1 MQQPNLDT
9 PRNGRTPLGPSDP
22 LSRRTLLAAIGV
34 TGAAAAATAIATSAS
49 ANDRRHGHDHGPDP
63 KTPPGAPPRPFFGLH
78 QAGIADAPQ
87 SHLAFAAFN
96 LGIEGRAALRTLM
109 QDWTAAAVAMTS
121 GLPIGRATTGAQA
134 VPTDTGEALDLP
146 AAALTITV
154 GFGPS
159 LFRDARGRD
168 RFDVAGQYPHALAP
182 LPAFAGDALDPRR
195 VGGDL
200 CIQACADDPQVAQ
213 HAVRSLQRVAGKRAS
228 LRWTQLGFNRSAVL
242 ANVSSTPRNLFGFRD
257 GTNNIPTHDTGL
269 MDQHVWAQA
278 ADGAAWMSGGSY
290 LTVRRIRMLTA
301 PWDEEPLA
309 EQERVFGRRKG
320 DGAPL
325 SGGEEFT
332 TPDFRARGTDGK
344 PLIDPASHMAL
355 ASPANNGGIR
365 ILRRAF
371 SYADPLDAQ
380 DVPDMGLFFMAYQ
393 RDIGRQFIP
402 LQRRLAASDLMNE
415 YVQHTAS
422 AIFAVP
428 AGVRGPGDYW
438 GSALLA

>member
-1 MQQPNLDT
+1 MQIKGSLSEVPNT
-9 PRNGRTPLGPSDP
+9 R
-22 LSRRTLLAAIGV
+22 LSRRSLLAALGV
-34 TGAAAAATAIATSAS
+34 TGAAAAATAVASTAS
-49 ANDRRHGHDHGPDP
+49 AGERRHGHDDR
-63 KTPPGAPPRPFFGLH
+63 PRPDFSPGSPTRAFFGPH
-78 QAGIADAPQ
+78 QSGIADAPQ
-87 SHLAFAAFN
+87 SHLAFASFN
-96 LGIEGRAALRTLM
+96 LTVEGRAALRTLL
-109 QDWTAAAVAMTS
+109 QDWTAAASAMTS
-121 GLPIGRATTGAQA
+121 GLPIGRATTGADA

-154 GFGPS
+154 GFGPT

-168 RFDVAGQYPHALAP
+168 RYGIAAQHPSALAAI
-182 LPAFAGDALDPRR
+182 PAFTGDALDPRR

-213 HAVRSLQRVAGKRAS
+213 HAVRSLQRVAGERAS
-228 LRWTQLGFNRSAVL
+228 LQWTQLGFNRSAVL
-242 ANVSSTPRNLFGFRD
+242 SSVTTTPRNLFGFRD
-257 GTNNIPTHDTGL
+257 GTNNISTQDNAL

-278 ADGAAWMSGGSY
+278 ADGAPWMAGGSY
-290 LTVRRIRMLTA
+290 LTVRRIRMLTTT
-301 PWDEEPLA
+301 WDEEPLA

-325 SGGEEFT
+325 SGGSEFT
-332 TPDFRARGTDGK
+332 TPNFHATGTDGK
-344 PLIDPASHMAL
+344 PLIDPDSHMAA

-371 SYADPLDAQ
+371 SYADPLDAKG
-380 DVPDMGLFFMAYQ
+380 VPDMGLFFMAYQ

-402 LQRRLAASDLMNE
+402 LQRRLAAIDLMNE

-422 AIFAVP
+422 ASFAVP

-438 GSALLA
+438 GSALLG